1 MGDVLAGDRAYP
13 PRVVAWSGRQLRRGA
28 RVLGAAM
35 LLVLAAG
42 SQRVR
47 AVGLVATEQLQLRW
61 DNTLKY
67 SAGWRVQ
74 PRSPEL
80 LGNVNGDDGNRNFAP
95 GLIGSRVDLLSELDL
110 TYRAFG
116 ARVSGAGWY
125 DLVYH
130 LDNDHDAPVTVN
142 ASSAPA
148 GRFAP
153 ATRDL
158 HGRRAEVLDA
168 FAFVR
173 GELGPVPAILRVGR
187 HTLLWGE
194 SLLLAD
200 NGISNA
206 QAPVDL
212 IKALSVPAS
221 QAKEL
226 FLPVAQLSAQLGP
239 LAGLTVSAFYQL
251 EWRRTRLP
259 GAGSYFATS
268 DLLDAGGERLL
279 LPAQMAL
286 YRGADLTPPELG
298 QWGASLRY
306 QIDAID
312 LDLGLHSIRYHDK
325 GPQVYLLP
333 GQGGDPSIGKAGEY
347 RLAFHPDIQLLGASA
362 ATSVGATVL
371 AGEAHV
377 RLGTPLASS
386 PQTVP
391 SGVEVDRGDQALY
404 AIGDTLHGQ
413 LSALHVFAPSRL
425 WASAALAAEVGFQR
439 RLRFVR
445 NAAAFD
451 PNRRAQAWGLR
462 VLFTPSYLQLL
473 PNLDLSV
480 PLALAFNPSGRSPIA
495 GFNGGAHRG
504 GNASLAVN
512 AEYRK
517 VWQGSLQLSFFFGE
531 RTFQPRRDRAFLS
544 LSMQRSF

>member
-1 MGDVLAGDRAYP
+1 
-13 PRVVAWSGRQLRRGA
+13 
-28 RVLGAAM
+28 M
-35 LLVLAAG
+35 LLLLAAG
-42 SQRVR
+42 QPAR
-47 AVGLVATEQLQLRW
+47 AVGLLATERLQLRW

-95 GLIGSRVDLLSELDL
+95 GLIGNRVDLLSEVDV

-116 ARVSGAGWY
+116 ARVSAAGWY
-125 DLVYH
+125 DLVYN
-130 LDNDHDAPVTVN
+130 LGNDHDASGTLN
-142 ASSAPA
+142 ASSTPP
-148 GRFAP
+148 GRFAA

-158 HGRRAEVLDA
+158 HGRKAEVLDA
-168 FAFVR
+168 FGFVR
-173 GELGPVPAILRVGR
+173 GQLGPVPANLRIGR
-187 HTLLWGE
+187 HTVLWGE
-194 SLLLAD
+194 SLLVAD

-206 QAPVDL
+206 QAPTDL

-226 FLPVAQLSAQLGP
+226 FLPVAQLSGQLGP
-239 LAGLTVSAFYQL
+239 VAGLTVSAFYQL

-268 DLLDAGGERLL
+268 DVLDAGGDRLL

-286 YRGADLTPPELG
+286 HRGADLTPPQGG

-306 QIDAID
+306 QPDAVD
-312 LDLGLHSIRYHDK
+312 LDLALHAIRYHDK

-333 GQGGDPSIGKAGEY
+333 GQGADPAIGKAGEY
-347 RLAFHPDIQLLGASA
+347 RLAFHRDIQLLGASA

-386 PQTVP
+386 PQ
-391 SGVEVDRGDQALY
+391 SIAAGVAADNGERALY
-404 AIGDTLHGQ
+404 ALGDTLHGQ

-425 WASAALAAEVGFQR
+425 WGSAALAAEAAFQR

-462 VLFTPSYLQLL
+462 VLFAPSYLQLL

-504 GNASLAVN
+504 GSASLAVN

-517 VWQGSLQLSFFFGE
+517 VWLGSLQLSFFFGE
-531 RTFQPRRDRAFLS
+531 RAFQPRRDRAFLS
-544 LSMQRSF
+544 LSAQRSF

>member
-1 MGDVLAGDRAYP
+1 VER
-13 PRVVAWSGRQLRRGA
+13 SGRQPERGA
-28 RVLGAAM
+28 NSLRVGGV
-35 LLVLAAG
+35 LLVLAAL
-42 SQRVR
+42 SARAQ
-47 AVGLVATEQLQLRW
+47 AVGFATERLQLRW

-67 SAGWRVQ
+67 SAGLRVQ

-80 LGNVNGDDGNRNFAP
+80 LGNINGDDGNRSFAP
-95 GLIGSRVDLLSELDL
+95 GLIGSRLDVLSELDL

-116 ARVSGAGWY
+116 VRVSAAGWY
-125 DLVYH
+125 DLVYN
-130 LDNDHDAPVTVN
+130 LDNDHDAPVTLN
-142 ASSAPA
+142 ASSAAPGHFPA
-148 GRFAP
+148 

-158 HGRRAEVLDA
+158 HGRRAEILDA
-168 FAFVR
+168 FVFAR
-173 GELGPVPAILRVGR
+173 GALGPVPANLRVGR

-194 SLLLAD
+194 SLLMAD

-226 FLPVAQLSAQLGP
+226 FLPVAQLSGQLGP
-239 LAGLTVSAFYQL
+239 LGGLTVSAFYQL

-259 GAGSYFATS
+259 AAGSYFATS
-268 DLLDAGGERLL
+268 DVLDAGGERLL
-279 LPAQMAL
+279 LPSQMAMF
-286 YRGADLTPPELG
+286 RAPDLTPPRLG

-306 QIDAID
+306 QPEAAD
-312 LDLGLHSIRYHDK
+312 LDLGVYTIRYHDK
-325 GPQVYLLP
+325 GPQLYLLP
-333 GQGGDPSIGKAGEY
+333 GQGADPTLGKAGEY
-347 RLAFHPDIQLLGASA
+347 RLAFHHDIQLLGASL
-362 ATSVGATVL
+362 ATSLGAMVL

-386 PQTVP
+386 PQTIAA
-391 SGVEVDRGDQALY
+391 GVEADNGEGALY

-413 LSALHVFAPSRL
+413 VSALHVFSPGRL
-425 WASAALAAEVGFQR
+425 WDSAALAAEVGFVR

-445 NAAAFD
+445 NGAAFD

-462 VLFTPSYLQLL
+462 LLFTPSYLQLL
-473 PNLDLSV
+473 PNLDVSLPLS
-480 PLALAFNPSGRSPIA
+480 LTFNPSGRSPIA

-504 GNASLAVN
+504 GGASLAVN

-517 VWQGSLQLSFFFGE
+517 VWLGSLQLSFFFGD
-531 RTFQPRRDRAFLS
+531 RAFQPRRDRGFLS
-544 LSMQRSF
+544 LSIQRSF